1 MLRIYYSFIF
11 PKFITIF
18 IYFLL
23 YYIYSVD
30 FLPSSRS
37 PEDIF
42 VCFSKSVLVFLTVVG
57 FFSLIFL
64 ALGWQDGCV
73 CSLLELSSSTSAT
86 EQHLNILM
94 LYNISMPI
102 VYCTNYSLILSK
114 IFFNLHSVWS
124 PETRNHLDQC
134 IKMRQFIS
142 NIYSFFPKN
151 WFNKIQIP
159 SFFFFLNLVKTE
171 NT

>member
-18 IYFLL
+18 IYFLW
-23 YYIYSVD
+23 YYIYTVD

-42 VCFSKSVLVFLTVVG
+42 VFFSKSVLVFLTVVG

-86 EQHLNILM
+86 KQHLNILK

-114 IFFNLHSVWS
+114 IFFLTFILFEVLK
-124 PETRNHLDQC
+124 PEITWINVSKWDSLFR
-134 IKMRQFIS
+134 IFILFS
-142 NIYSFFPKN
+142 
-151 WFNKIQIP
+151 
-159 SFFFFLNLVKTE
+159 
-171 NT
+171 

>member
-1 MLRIYYSFIF
+1 MYKTYQNKLSNRLCYNRKFLSYLYIFAYYCCLIIPIFFLCYVFI
-11 PKFITIF
+11 IVL
-18 IYFLL
+18 YFLNL
-23 YYIYSVD
+23 LQFLFTFCYTIYSVD

-42 VCFSKSVLVFLTVVG
+42 VFFSKSVLVFLTVVG

-64 ALGWQDGCV
+64 TLGWQDGCV

-86 EQHLNILM
+86 EQHLNILK

-114 IFFNLHSVWS
+114 IFF
-124 PETRNHLDQC
+124 
-134 IKMRQFIS
+134 
-142 NIYSFFPKN
+142 
-151 WFNKIQIP
+151 
-159 SFFFFLNLVKTE
+159 
-171 NT
+171 